1 MKISLK
7 GKDNVYE
14 QIVNEYKRFIELGVI
29 KKDDKMPSCRTLG
42 KELGINPNTVVRA
55 YNVLEQEGYIMALPK
70 KGAFVIYSK
79 DTNDNKY
86 NNERKSYLS
95 SIKDKINYED
105 ILVIYD
111 DLDLET
117 GKIRIRPNGSS
128 GGHKGIQSI
137 INNLGTKEV
146 KRVRIG
152 IDKVSSNNTVDYVI
166 GNFSKQEREIIDIA
180 VEKGLDILED
190 FIRLPFEQVMSRYN

>member
-1 MKISLK
+1 MKLIVGLGNP
-7 GKDNVYE
+7 GKQYKDTRHNVGFMFVDN
-14 QIVNEYKRFIELGVI
+14 IVNKLSVKFTLDKALKCEICQTTINGEKVIFIKPMTYMNLSGDSVYLVANYYKV
-29 KKDDKMPSCRTLG
+29 
-42 KELGINPNTVVRA
+42 
-55 YNVLEQEGYIMALPK
+55 
-70 KGAFVIYSK
+70 
-79 DTNDNKY
+79 
-86 NNERKSYLS
+86 
-95 SIKDKINYED
+95 NYED

-137 INNLGTKEV
+137 INNLGTKDI

-152 IDKVSSNNTVDYVI
+152 IDKVSSDKTVDYVI
-166 GNFSKQEREIIDIA
+166 GNFSKQDREIIDISI
-180 VEKGLDILED
+180 EKGLDILED